1 MIKTILLLL
10 SMVFLSPVLAQDS
23 EESGGKMSGLA
34 FGDYYYIIQN
44 HDSKIKYQH
53 GYWFRRIYFTYDYT
67 FDDNWSARFRLEM
80 SNKGDFRS
88 NEEMIPIVKD
98 SWLRYKFAKQSIY
111 LGLSGTPTFGLIEDT
126 WGYRSVEK
134 VSVDL
139 YKMGS
144 SKDFGIAGK
153 GSFDREGIFN
163 YHLMFSSGNGN
174 KQEIDK
180 GKSGMLSLSA
190 QLKNGLIIEAYG
202 DYADQEGHTDAYMLQ
217 GFVAYKN
224 EMFRTGLQYSYQW
237 IQQVNAGDRSLRVL
251 SGFFTINLSKYFSLI
266 LRGDKTL
273 DANPKADGIAYI
285 PFDPNSKFTLIIF
298 GIDFHPIKNVKLI
311 PNIEFAK
318 YNENSGGITPNDDLF
333 TRLTFF
339 WSYN

>member
-1 MIKTILLLL
+1 MIKSILLLIGM
-10 SMVFLSPVLAQDS
+10 SFLSPVLGQDVD
-23 EESGGKMSGLA
+23 ESSGKISGLA

-44 HDSKIKYQH
+44 HDSNIKDQH
-53 GYWFRRIYFTYDYT
+53 GFWFRRIYFTYDYT
-67 FDDNWSARFRLEM
+67 FDSQWSSRFRLEM
-80 SNKGDFRS
+80 SNKGDFKS

-98 SWLRYKFAKQSIY
+98 AWLRYKFANQSIY

-134 VSVDL
+134 VPVDL

-153 GSFDREGIFN
+153 GSFDEEGIFN

-180 GKSGMLSLSA
+180 GKSGMLSISV
-190 QLKNGLIIEAYG
+190 QPKNGLIIEAYG
-202 DYADQEGHTDAYMLQ
+202 DYADHKGNTDAYMLQ
-217 GFVAYKN
+217 GFIAYKT
-224 EMFRTGLQYSYQW
+224 EMFRAGLQYSYQW
-237 IQQVNAGDRSLRVL
+237 IQQVDAGSRSLRVL
-251 SGFFTINLSKYFSLI
+251 SGFFTANLSEYFSLI
-266 LRGDKTL
+266 LRGDRTL
-273 DANPKADGIAYI
+273 DPNPQADGIAYI
-285 PFDPNSKFTLIIF
+285 PFDPNSKFSLVIF

-311 PNIEFAK
+311 PNIEFTK
-318 YNENSGGITPNDDLF
+318 YEENSNGITPGDDLF

-339 WSYN
+339 WSFN